1 VSDFGIAKTLD
12 GCTKSLTVSNE
23 ILGTIAYLAPEQRLS
38 SKRVDRRADVF
49 ALGAN
54 LYEMVM
60 GFPPLGNFPWPRQ
73 TQSDFPAAIENLL
86 ARCLALDPGERYNDA
101 GCVLAVALRAAGT
114 LGIAVPAVGRPGTGV
129 VEKAGPPPAAT
140 AVTERVDRWLEAL
153 SHGTTRE
160 RLAAV
165 KEMSEQMEANE
176 AQAVLKLYPD
186 SSERVRWGLIRVFGE
201 RRMAAATHLILRE
214 LGSTYH
220 RECAMEA
227 LGRIGAGEAFDAILE
242 YVSCNPQAAGVALV
256 PLAQTGQSRA
266 LPHLE
271 RYLRHEWAGLR
282 QTAARAVAEVPA
294 RESIEVLRER
304 LPDEPDERVRE
315 EIWKAVRAIQSTLR
329 SAPDAI
335 AGDTVAL
342 QPGRPA

>member
-1 VSDFGIAKTLD
+1 
-12 GCTKSLTVSNE
+12 
-23 ILGTIAYLAPEQRLS
+23 
-38 SKRVDRRADVF
+38 
-49 ALGAN
+49 
-54 LYEMVM
+54 
-60 GFPPLGNFPWPRQ
+60 
-73 TQSDFPAAIENLL
+73 
-86 ARCLALDPGERYNDA
+86 
-101 GCVLAVALRAAGT
+101 
-114 LGIAVPAVGRPGTGV
+114 
-129 VEKAGPPPAAT
+129 
-140 AVTERVDRWLEAL
+140 
-153 SHGTTRE
+153 
-160 RLAAV
+160 
-165 KEMSEQMEANE
+165 
-176 AQAVLKLYPD
+176 
-186 SSERVRWGLIRVFGE
+186 
-201 RRMAAATHLILRE
+201 
-214 LGSTYH
+214 
-220 RECAMEA
+220 MEA
-227 LGRIGAGEAFDAILE
+227 LGKIGAGESFDAILE
-242 YVSCNPQAAGVALV
+242 YLSSNPQAAGVALV